1 VHGGH
6 NGSADIVHVEN
17 RRESVE
23 AGGVE
28 LVAVHHGDV
37 GEGLEVSLWKGDA
50 QEDDDDDGYGDIAH
64 MKIIVLDLN
73 APA

>member
-23 AGGVE
+23 AGRVE

-37 GEGLEVSLWKGDA
+37 GEGLEVSLWKRDGHEDVDSDGD
-50 QEDDDDDGYGDIAH
+50 GGIAH